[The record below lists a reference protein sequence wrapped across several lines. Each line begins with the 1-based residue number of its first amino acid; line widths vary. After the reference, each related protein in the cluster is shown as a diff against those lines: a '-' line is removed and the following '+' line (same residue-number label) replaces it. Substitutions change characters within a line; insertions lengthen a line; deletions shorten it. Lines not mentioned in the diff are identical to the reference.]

1 MIMMMRPK
9 LPWQDVRVNSAF
21 NGNPDEYQ
29 NLMMMRMM
37 KLIMRLMRFL
47 MMKLMMKL
55 IMRPMRFLIMMK
67 FEEEMFQC
75 IGSSN
80 CVLSLVGVVR
90 TNGT

>member
-1 MIMMMRPK
+1 MIRTEYDNDDETQLHWK
-9 LPWQDVRVNSAF
+9 DVRVNSAC

-37 KLIMRLMRFL
+37 KL
-47 MMKLMMKL
+47 MM
-55 IMRPMRFLIMMK
+55 MRPMRFLIMMK

-80 CVLSLVGVVR
+80 CVLSLEGAVR

>member
-29 NLMMMRMM
+29 NFMMMRMM
-37 KLIMRLMRFL
+37 KLM
-47 MMKLMMKL
+47 
-55 IMRPMRFLIMMK
+55 MRPMRFLIMMK